1 MIRFD
6 HPWALVWL
14 LLVPLLWRAR
24 GARSLRY
31 ALPLRAGAIALTV
44 LALAGP
50 YGVGPSQRMNVVFV
64 VDRSDSLSPTQL
76 LQAER
81 FIQEAARAHRPG
93 DRLGLV
99 SFAGEAVVEQAPS
112 ETFEVRPKLRP
123 HPMDTDIGGAI
134 ERALEVLP
142 QDGGRRIVLLSDGQD
157 HGGRALRSA
166 RLARAAGVAVW
177 VVPLLRPPSPE
188 AWVEEVIA
196 PEEVRAGERF
206 RVEVMVRSSHRQW
219 AQVDLLANAGAV
231 GTRRV
236 ELAPGR
242 SVVRFQV
249 QGTEGW
255 LRLRARIRP
264 EADAIPENNAA
275 EAFVR
280 VRGAP
285 EVLYVGSGDLAPLLR
300 AQGMRVDVIPP
311 ERLIAVPSGLAGYDA
326 VILDDVPAF
335 RLNRA
340 QMGSLREYVATL
352 GGGLVVVGGPHAYGV
367 GGYGRTAL
375 EEVLPVSMDIRHR
388 VGLPT
393 MAMVLVID
401 TSASM
406 AGISTE
412 PAKVELAKETAQS
425 ALDFLSERD
434 LVGVIAFDQEYRWIV
449 PLVPARERRRVQD
462 LLSRLRAGGGT
473 DMLPALRAA
482 AQALS
487 GIQAKV
493 KHVVVLS
500 DGQTD
505 PGDFQ
510 GLARRMRAQRI
521 TLSTVSVGKDAD
533 VKFMRQL
540 AEWAGGRHYLALDA
554 SSLPQILA
562 AEALV
567 ATRAYLVEE
576 VFTPRQA
583 PSALLTGIPHPP
595 ALRGYVATSPKPAA
609 QVHLSSPYRDPIL
622 ATWQYGLGRAVAFTS
637 DGGARWAVDWQRWP
651 HLARFWSRVVR
662 WAMGPAQEVLDVH
675 AALKGTELQVAV
687 DARDTSGEFLD
698 GLEVEALLVGGSRT
712 RFPLRQ
718 TGPGWYEG
726 RVRLQAPGS
735 YALSV
740 VARHAQRP
748 LGQRTV
754 PVVLPYSPELLDGGG
769 DPALLARIA
778 EITGGRVVHSPQ
790 EALQRDPAAR
800 SSRPVWELLASL
812 ATALFLM
819 EVVLRR
825 LPALREAVAALVR
838 GWRREEGEWDR
849 VYEEADRWRVPDE
862 EARRDASTEELARL
876 YIARL
881 KQQSRRE

>member
-6 HPWALVWL
+6 FPWALALL
-14 LLVPLLWRAR
+14 LLVPLLWRVR
-24 GARSLRY
+24 GARFLRY
-31 ALPLRAGAIALTV
+31 ALLLRAGTIALIV
-44 LALAGP
+44 LALADPHGI
-50 YGVGPSQRMNVVFV
+50 GPSERMTVVFV
-64 VDRSDSLSPTQL
+64 LDRSGSLSPTQL
-76 LQAER
+76 LEAER
-81 FIQEAARAHRPG
+81 FLQEAASSRRPG

-112 ETFEVRPKLRP
+112 ETFDPHPKLRP

-142 QDGGRRIVLLSDGQD
+142 RDGGRRIVLLSDGQD
-157 HGGRALRSA
+157 HGDRALQSARRARSA
-166 RLARAAGVAVW
+166 GVEVS

-188 AWVEEVIA
+188 AWVEGVIA
-196 PEEVRAGERF
+196 PEEVRSGERF
-206 RVEVMVRSSHRQW
+206 RVQVLMRSSHRQS
-219 AQVDLLANAGAV
+219 AQVDLFAGDRAV

-236 ELAPGR
+236 ELRPGR
-242 SVVRFQV
+242 SVVQFEV

-264 EADAIPENNAA
+264 EVDGIPENNAA
-275 EAFVR
+275 QTFVR

-285 EVLYVGSGDLAPLLR
+285 TVLYVGSGDLARLLR
-300 AQGMRVDVIPP
+300 AQGIRVDVTQP
-311 ERLIAVPSGLAGYDA
+311 ERLAALPSGLAGYDA

-335 RLNRA
+335 RLNRS
-340 QMGSLREYVATL
+340 QMESLREYVATV

-367 GGYGRTAL
+367 GGYARTPL
-375 EEVLPVSMDIRHR
+375 EEALPVLMDIRHR

-393 MAMVLVID
+393 MAMVLVLD

-425 ALDFLSERD
+425 VLDFLSEKD

-482 AQALS
+482 AEALG

-510 GLARRMRAQRI
+510 GLARRMRAQGI

-576 VFTPRQA
+576 VFTPRRLDR
-583 PSALLTGIPHPP
+583 ALLAGIPSPP
-595 ALRGYVATSPKPAA
+595 ALRGYIATSPKPAA
-609 QVHLSSPYRDPIL
+609 EVHLSSPHRDPIL

-637 DGGARWAVDWQRWP
+637 DAGARWAVEWQRWP
-651 HLARFWSRVVR
+651 PLARFWSRVVR
-662 WAMGPAQEVLDVH
+662 WAMRPAQDVLDVH
-675 AALKGTELQVAV
+675 TSLKGTELQVAV
-687 DARDTSGEFLD
+687 DARNASGEFLD
-698 GLEVEALLVGGSRT
+698 GLEVEAHLVGGSTT
-712 RFPLRQ
+712 RFGLRQ

-726 RVRLQAPGS
+726 RVRLEAPGT

-740 VARHAQRP
+740 VARDAERP
-748 LGQRTV
+748 LAQRTV
-754 PVVLPYSPELLDGGG
+754 PVVLSYSPEFLDGGG
-769 DPALLARIA
+769 DPVLLARIA
-778 EITGGRVVHSPQ
+778 EITGGRVLHSPE
-790 EALQRDPAAR
+790 EALRRDPAAR
-800 SSRPVWELLASL
+800 SPRPLWEPLTSL
-812 ATALFLM
+812 ATLLFLA
-819 EVVLRR
+819 EVALRR
-825 LPALREAVAALVR
+825 FPALQEAVAALGR
-838 GWRREEGEWDR
+838 WLRREEEDWDR
-849 VYEEADRWRVPDE
+849 VYEEADRWRVSDE
-862 EARRDASTEELARL
+862 EVRLDASTEGLARL